1 MDLILENWAELILAL
16 MVLGKVI
23 VNITPTEKD
32 NKVFAYVDD
41 FINYFIKDK
50 RND

>member
-1 MDLILENWAELILAL
+1 MEMILENWAELVLAL
-16 MVLGKVI
+16 MVVVKVI

-41 FINYFIKDK
+41 FINYIIKDRK
-50 RND
+50 Q